1 MKRQRRKYQLPKRP
15 WDRERLETE
24 KELVKKFGLKSKR
37 ELWKAQALLRKY
49 RSLAR
54 ELVAKSSKDKED
66 ILKQKLMRLNILSQ
80 DGTLDSVLSLTVED
94 FLNRR
99 LQTVIFKKNLAN
111 TPKQARQFITHG
123 NVVIDDKKIV
133 YPSYLVTSDEESKI
147 IVKVSPV
154 KKTMSEENA
163 TATN

>member
-1 MKRQRRKYQLPKRP
+1 MPKRP